1 MASPKPKN
9 IIPVE
14 LGERTYEIYV
24 GDNLLSNA
32 GSLIAPFVRSKRL
45 IVITDE
51 NVADSHLSTLR
62 NALKSGEYETDEIVL
77 KAGEQTKSFRDF
89 MRLTDR
95 ILALRPERSTC
106 LLALGGGVIGDLT
119 GFAASTLLRGLD
131 YIQLPTTLMSQVD
144 SSIGGKTGINT
155 RHGKNLIG
163 SFHQPRLVVADTRT
177 LGTLPKRE
185 FLSGYSEIVKY
196 GLIRNPK
203 FFKWLERN
211 GKDVVT
217 EDIDLATE
225 AITVSCRTKA
235 EIIAEDELEQGDRA
249 LLNLGHT
256 FGHALEIETG
266 FSSDLLHGEAVSI
279 GMVMALDLSVK
290 MGLCP
295 NADAAR
301 LRRHLSEVGLP
312 VGIDLLKGIKWN
324 SERLLQ
330 RMTQDKKTKN
340 GIINFILL
348 KGIGRAFVCQ
358 DVKLPDVKS
367 IFDKALNN

>member
-32 GSLIAPFVRSKRL
+32 GSLISPFVRSKRL

-51 NVADSHLSTLR
+51 NVANSHLSTLR
-62 NALKSGEYETDEIVL
+62 NALKSGEYQIDEIVL
-77 KAGEQTKSFRDF
+77 TAGEQTKSFRDF

-177 LGTLPKRE
+177 LRTLPKRE

-196 GLIRNPK
+196 GLIGNPK
-203 FFKWLERN
+203 FFKWLERY

-235 EIIAEDELEQGDRA
+235 EIIARDELEEGDRA

-295 NADAAR
+295 NADAVR

-324 SERLLQ
+324 SERLIQ